1 MYFFIVAISALISAL
16 YCHCEENYWMAVLRL
31 TQGAGGRGG
40 PSRTLAIDRDAAIAF
55 TRASAST
62 PSITKFMT
70 VSYNSSRRHKPSWW
84 SESEWSAAQEAN
96 HKTLSTY
103 YEAKVL
109 ADEVLT
115 VLAQRRYEEDVR
127 KGVKETARFCGISLR
142 PGFLTN
148 EKAGKVALGRIRARG
163 QVPRASVAEAAVKLL
178 EVEGAKGWF
187 DLLDGEEEVGDAV
200 ERCVKQGIDCVDGED
215 IEEMKRRVGV

>member
-1 MYFFIVAISALISAL
+1 MT
-16 YCHCEENYWMAVLRL
+16 VLTL

-84 SESEWSAAQEAN
+84 SESEWSTAQEVN
-96 HKTLSTY
+96 RKTLSTY

-115 VLAQRRYEEDVR
+115 VLAQRRYEEDVK

-148 EKAGKVALGRIRARG
+148 EKAGKVALGRIRAQG

-200 ERCVKQGIDCVDGED
+200 ERCVKQGIDCIDGED